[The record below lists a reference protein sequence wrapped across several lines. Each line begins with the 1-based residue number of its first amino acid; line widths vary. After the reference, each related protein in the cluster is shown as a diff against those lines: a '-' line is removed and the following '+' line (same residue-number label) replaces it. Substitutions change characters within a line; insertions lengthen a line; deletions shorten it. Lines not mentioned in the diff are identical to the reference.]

1 MESPVPAP
9 IQDESSVKAEEPKT
23 SNDVEMTDA
32 PAAEAEAEPEPKPQP
47 QPEAEAEVEAVA
59 AKPDTK
65 ITGNAPESAGSLA
78 TADGV
83 TKDGYIVMNEVVH
96 KLSEYRTEDGYD
108 ISQLFQRMLN
118 KRFLPD
124 YFEVIKEPTAF
135 STVRQKIL
143 KKQYKSFKEFVRD
156 FALISHNAQVYNRP
170 SAAAYHDA
178 IALRELFKKEMQQL
192 VDGNVVTAEEAEMP
206 YLGELPP
213 VEDSP
218 PPGPEDEEQEEDD
231 EDDEEDDEEDD
242 TDDEGVKRKYK
253 RKIRRSSVNRRDG
266 GADEATKEPEVQ
278 KKRGRPPKVHTPM
291 EARINNILKGLRK
304 FKNPRGELKIAPF
317 ERLPDKTNMPE
328 YYQEVKNPMAMDLIK
343 RQAKRKKYET
353 VGEVLKDIELMFEN
367 AKAFNVEGSEVYN
380 DAVFLQNEARA
391 LAEQEKNRPDE
402 DFASEDGRIPLKEIL
417 YKGEMWKV
425 GDWIHIT
432 NLNDVT
438 KPVVGQIYRT
448 WRDIAGQDWINACW
462 YLRPEQTVHRYDKHF
477 YENEVVKT
485 GRYIDH
491 KIDDVVDRCFVMFF
505 TRYFKGRPR
514 NFPADKEIYVCEA
527 RYNETVFKLNKI
539 KTWASCVPDEVRE
552 KDYEMDLFDTP
563 RPMKKFPSPIKH
575 LLRDDATEHDETPK
589 PTKGV
594 DGAPPIVG
602 AVHKLPRAENDS
614 PPPSPTPPAASPV
627 PNPERSRPPPTSERP
642 RFDSQG
648 DISMG
653 GTTPSATAS
662 PMINQHSAQPVYTQS
677 FTQARPS
684 ASPAPPQ
691 HAHSYSSHGTTQ
703 AVPPTPTYQP
713 TTSYSHH
720 TSTTPTTATH
730 HHSNPLANY
739 QSYHSSSTPRVGGSG
754 SSSHGA
760 HGNAYN
766 PPRAIEVYT
775 LPDAANSAIPADVRS
790 QFHTDEFGRVIFY
803 TSPPLESNPISEDS
817 QVLGHSLKYLANK
830 ARRKEELEKKRK
842 VREIEL
848 EIEASERLKRTKA
861 EAEARTQ
868 AILDTQV
875 KHIKA
880 WTEDLQKGTEA
891 LYKQLNGAN

>member
-1 MESPVPAP
+1 MESPAPAP
-9 IQDESSVKAEEPKT
+9 IQGESTVKKEEPAT
-23 SNDVEMTDA
+23 SHDVQMSDA
-32 PAAEAEAEPEPKPQP
+32 PAETETEAVAVAVAAAEPE
-47 QPEAEAEVEAVA
+47 A
-59 AKPDTK
+59 DTK
-65 ITGNAPESAGSLA
+65 TTQTAPASVGSLA
-78 TADGV
+78 TVDGV
-83 TKDGYIVMNEVVH
+83 TKDGYAVMDEVVH
-96 KLSEYRTEDGYD
+96 KLSAYRTEDGYD

-143 KKQYKSFKEFVRD
+143 RKQYRSFKEFVRD

-192 VDGNVVTAEEAEMP
+192 VDGKVITAEEAEMP

-218 PPGPEDEEQEEDD
+218 PPGPEEEEQEDDD
-231 EDDEEDDEEDD
+231 EDDEEDDDEEDS
-242 TDDEGVKRKYK
+242 DDDGAKRKYK
-253 RKIRRSSVNRRDG
+253 RKIRRSSMNRRE
-266 GADEATKEPEVQ
+266 GADETKEIPEEQ

-343 RQAKRKKYET
+343 RQAKRKKYEN
-353 VGEVLKDIELMFEN
+353 VGEVLKDLELMFEN
-367 AKAFNVEGSEVYN
+367 AKAFNEDDSEVYN
-380 DAVFLQNEARA
+380 DAVFLQNEARSM
-391 LAEQEKNRPDE
+391 AEQEKKRPDE

-417 YKGEMWKV
+417 YKGEVWKV
-425 GDWIHIT
+425 GDWIHLT

-448 WRDIAGQDWINACW
+448 WRDIEGQDWINACW
-462 YLRPEQTVHRYDKHF
+462 YLRPEQTVHRFDKHF

-491 KIDDVVDRCFVMFF
+491 KIDDVIDRCFVMFF

-527 RYNETVFKLNKI
+527 RYNETLSKLNKI

-552 KDYEMDLFDTP
+552 KDYEMDLFEVP
-563 RPMKKFPSPIKH
+563 RPLKKFPSPIKH
-575 LLRDDATEHDETPK
+575 LLRDDATENDPLPK
-589 PTKGV
+589 ATEGAK
-594 DGAPPIVG
+594 GAPPIVG
-602 AVHKLPRAENDS
+602 AVHKLPRAENVRLP
-614 PPPSPTPPAASPV
+614 PPPSPTPPPASPL
-627 PNPERSRPPPTSERP
+627 PNPEPIRPPPTSDRP

-653 GTTPSATAS
+653 GTTPSAAS
-662 PMINQHSAQPVYTQS
+662 PMISQHSTQPPYTQS
-677 FTQARPS
+677 FAQARPS

-691 HAHSYSSHGTTQ
+691 HAHSYGSHGTASAAQ
-703 AVPPTPTYQP
+703 PTSSYQP
-713 TTSYSHH
+713 TTSYNQYAAA
-720 TSTTPTTATH
+720 TPTATH

-739 QSYHSSSTPRVGGSG
+739 QSYHSSSTPRVGGA
-754 SSSHGA
+754 SSSSLASHGS
-760 HGNAYN
+760 AYN

-775 LPDAANSAIPADVRS
+775 LPDAANSSIPADVRS
-790 QFHTDEFGRVIFY
+790 QFHTDEAGRIIFY
-803 TSPPLESNPISEDS
+803 TSPPLDSNPMPEESHG
-817 QVLGHSLKYLANK
+817 LGHSLKYLANK
-830 ARRKEELEKKRK
+830 VRRKEELEKKRK
-842 VREIEL
+842 IREVEL
-848 EIEASERLKRTKA
+848 EIEATERLKRKKA
-861 EAEARTQ
+861 DAEIRKQ
-868 AILDTQV
+868 AILDAQV
-875 KHIKA
+875 KSIKT
-880 WTEDLQKGTEA
+880 WTENLEKGTEA
-891 LYKQLNGAN
+891 LYKQLSGEV

>member
-1 MESPVPAP
+1 MDSPVPAP
-9 IQDESSVKAEEPKT
+9 AQDESTVKKEEPVI

-32 PAAEAEAEPEPKPQP
+32 PD
-47 QPEAEAEVEAVA
+47 AEVETA
-59 AKPDTK
+59 AKPDTEIK
-65 ITGNAPESAGSLA
+65 ATGTAPAPVGSLA
-78 TADGV
+78 TVDGV
-83 TKDGYIVMNEVVH
+83 TKDGYAVMDEVVH
-96 KLSEYRTEDGYD
+96 KLTAYRTEDGYD

-135 STVRQKIL
+135 STVRQKIIR
-143 KKQYKSFKEFVRD
+143 KQYKNFKEFVRD

-192 VDGNVVTAEEAEMP
+192 VDGKVITAEEAEMP
-206 YLGELPP
+206 DLGELPP

-218 PPGPEDEEQEEDD
+218 PPGPDDEEQEEDD
-231 EDDEEDDEEDD
+231 EEDEEEDDEDD
-242 TDDEGVKRKYK
+242 SDDDGVKRKYK
-253 RKIRRSSVNRRDG
+253 RKNRRSSTNRREG
-266 GADEATKEPEVQ
+266 GDETKEIPEGQ

-343 RQAKRKKYET
+343 RQAKRKKYGN
-353 VGEVLKDIELMFEN
+353 VGEVLKDLELMFEN
-367 AKAFNVEGSEVYN
+367 AKAFNEDDSEVYN
-380 DAVFLQNEARA
+380 DAVFLQNEARI
-391 LAEQEKNRPDE
+391 LAEQEKQRPDE
-402 DFASEDGRIPLKEIL
+402 DFASEDGRIPLSEIL
-417 YKGEMWKV
+417 YKGEVWKV
-425 GDWIHIT
+425 GDWIHLT

-448 WRDIAGQDWINACW
+448 WRDIGGQDWINACW

-514 NFPADKEIYVCEA
+514 NFPANKEIYVCEA
-527 RYNETVFKLNKI
+527 RYNETLFKLNKI

-552 KDYEMDLFDTP
+552 KDYEMDLFEVP

-575 LLRDDATEHDETPK
+575 LLRDDATENDPTPK
-589 PTKGV
+589 PTEGA

-602 AVHKLPRAENDS
+602 AVHKLPRGENDS
-614 PPPSPTPPAASPV
+614 PPPSPTPPPVSPLT
-627 PNPERSRPPPTSERP
+627 NPEPIRPPPTTDRP

-648 DISMG
+648 DISMA

-662 PMINQHSAQPVYTQS
+662 PMISQHSAQPSYTQS
-677 FTQARPS
+677 FSQARPS

-691 HAHSYSSHGTTQ
+691 HAHSYSSHGTTS
-703 AVPPTPTYQP
+703 AAPPTPSYQP
-713 TTSYSHH
+713 TTSYNQYANA
-720 TSTTPTTATH
+720 TPTTTH

-739 QSYHSSSTPRVGGSG
+739 QSYHNSSTPRVGGANSV
-754 SSSHGA
+754 SHGS

-766 PPRAIEVYT
+766 PPRQIEVYT
-775 LPDAANSAIPADVRS
+775 LPDAANSSIPADVRS
-790 QFHTDEFGRVIFY
+790 QFHSDEFGRIIFY
-803 TSPPLESNPISEDS
+803 TSPPLDSNPVPEES
-817 QVLGHSLKYLANK
+817 QKLGHSLKYLANK
-830 ARRKEELEKKRK
+830 VRRKEELEKKRK
-842 VREIEL
+842 LREIEL
-848 EIEASERLKRTKA
+848 QIEATERSKRIKA
-861 EAEARTQ
+861 DAEVKKQ
-868 AILDTQV
+868 AILDTQI
-875 KHIKA
+875 KYIKA
-880 WTEDLQKGTEA
+880 WTESLEKGTEA
-891 LYKQLNGAN
+891 LNKQLGDVV

>member
-1 MESPVPAP
+1 MESPMPTP
-9 IQDESSVKAEEPKT
+9 IQDESTVKKEEPTT

-32 PAAEAEAEPEPKPQP
+32 PEAEAEA
-47 QPEAEAEVEAVA
+47 AA

-65 ITGNAPESAGSLA
+65 VTEIAPEPVGSLA
-78 TADGV
+78 TAHGV
-83 TKDGYIVMNEVVH
+83 TKDGYTVMNEVVH

-143 KKQYKSFKEFVRD
+143 KKQYKNFREFVRD

-192 VDGNVVTAEEAEMP
+192 VDGKVLTAEEVELP
-206 YLGELPP
+206 DLGELPP

-218 PPGPEDEEQEEDD
+218 PPGPEDEEQEDDD

-242 TDDEGVKRKYK
+242 SDDDGAKRKYK
-253 RKIRRSSVNRRDG
+253 RKNRRSSMNRRDG
-266 GADEATKEPEVQ
+266 GDETVKEPEEQ

-328 YYQEVKNPMAMDLIK
+328 YYQEVKAPMAMDLIK

-353 VGEVLKDIELMFEN
+353 VGEVLKDIELMFDN
-367 AKAFNVEGSEVYN
+367 AKAFNEEDSEVYN

-391 LAEQEKNRPDE
+391 LAEHEKNRPDE

-417 YKGEMWKV
+417 YKGEVWKV
-425 GDWIHIT
+425 GDWIHII

-448 WRDIAGQDWINACW
+448 WRDIEGQDWINACW

-527 RYNETVFKLNKI
+527 RYNEHAFKLNKI

-589 PTKGV
+589 PTLGV
-594 DGAPPIVG
+594 KGAPPIVG

-614 PPPSPTPPAASPV
+614 PPPSPTPPLTSPL
-627 PNPERSRPPPTSERP
+627 PNPEPIRPPPPTDRP

-648 DISMG
+648 DISMT

-662 PMINQHSAQPVYTQS
+662 PMISQHSTQPSYTQS
-677 FTQARPS
+677 FAQARPS

-691 HAHSYSSHGTTQ
+691 HTHSYSSHGT
-703 AVPPTPTYQP
+703 APVVPPTPSYQASTYN
-713 TTSYSHH
+713 HH
-720 TSTTPTTATH
+720 TTTTPTATH

-739 QSYHSSSTPRVGGSG
+739 QSYHSSSTPRVGGA
-754 SSSHGA
+754 SSNSHVS

-775 LPDAANSAIPADVRS
+775 LPDAANSSIPADVRS
-790 QFHTDEFGRVIFY
+790 QFHTDEFGRIIFY
-803 TSPPLESNPISEDS
+803 TSPPMDYNPIPDES
-817 QVLGHSLKYLANK
+817 QGLGHSLKYLANK
-830 ARRKEELEKKRK
+830 VRRKEELEKKRK
-842 VREIEL
+842 NREVEL
-848 EIEASERLKRTKA
+848 EIEAKERLKRTKA
-861 EAEARTQ
+861 EAEVRKQ
-868 AILDTQV
+868 AVLDTQV
-875 KHIKA
+875 KSIKI
-880 WTEDLQKGTEA
+880 WTENLEKGTGV
-891 LYKQLNGAN
+891 LSKQLNNGL